1 MNKDRVIKGY
11 DITTFDFQRFS
22 NMGVTP
28 YVYVSNDRGS
38 SDLVEVDKKNYVKFV
53 RNRVYLLTPDEY
65 AKTKEYV
72 DSLNHLIELQVRR
85 NALLMEM
92 VPGIIVEKIMKD

>member
-1 MNKDRVIKGY
+1 MNKDRVIRGY
-11 DITTFDFQRFS
+11 DISTFDFQRFS
-22 NMGVTP
+22 SMGVTP

-53 RNRVYLLTPDEY
+53 RNHVYLLTPDEY

-92 VPGIIVEKIMKD
+92 VPGIIVEKIMNK